1 MAVAV
6 GPNQDKPK
14 QIESRR
20 NFYDRLAE
28 EILIDGIVSIERDH
42 AFDDE
47 KFRSGGIRLHYP
59 AVFATEEVEERRR
72 YICCSAPNAKRA
84 PSFLGAH

>member
-1 MAVAV
+1 MTVAI
-6 GPNQDKPK
+6 GRNQDKPK

-28 EILIDGIVSIERDH
+28 EISIDRIVSVERDH

-59 AVFATEEVEERRR
+59 AATSDE
-72 YICCSAPNAKRA
+72 I
-84 PSFLGAH
+84 